1 MVIVGLRG
9 LIGESKNALQGSL
22 MMKLAKEANMKA
34 TVKTAVQNRLSH
46 PRMYAAYDVIGNLT
60 QALGEKLRRQHEA
73 WLRRSRTKSVNA
85 AIGTPA

>member
-1 MVIVGLRG
+1 MIIVGRRG

-22 MMKLAKEANMKA
+22 MMKLAKEANMKK

-46 PRMYAAYDVIGNLT
+46 PRIYAAHDVIANLT

-73 WLRRSRTKSVNA
+73 WLRRSRTRSVNA

>member
-1 MVIVGLRG
+1 MIIVGRRG

-46 PRMYAAYDVIGNLT
+46 TRIYAAHDVIGNLT

-73 WLRRSRTKSVNA
+73 WLRRSRTRSVNA